1 MKQVTTFVAEISNE
15 FKEVVVNAI
24 RSLCTKSPRKCAV
37 LMNFFSSMLCEEGGL
52 DYNISIIATIA
63 LINEAN
69 LDAKESGL
77 VYLCEFIEGC
87 KHTSLAVRIL
97 HLLGME
103 SLQSTFA

>member
-1 MKQVTTFVAEISNE
+1 
-15 FKEVVVNAI
+15 
-24 RSLCTKSPRKCAV
+24 
-37 LMNFFSSMLCEEGGL
+37 MLCEEGGL
-52 DYNISIIATIA
+52 DYNISIIDTIA

-77 VYLCEFIEGC
+77 VYLCEFIEDC
-87 KHTSLAVRIL
+87 KHASLAVRIL